1 MRILVTGR
9 EGQLARSLIERAS
22 EFPALDLRLAG
33 RPEFDLERPE
43 ALAREIGASRPDVVL
58 NAAAY
63 TAVDLAEDEPEK
75 AQLVNAEA
83 PAALAAAARRCGA
96 RFVQIST
103 DYVFDGRSEGPLTED
118 MPTNPLGVY
127 GMTKLAGEEMA
138 RREHEET
145 VIVRTAWVYSPF
157 GRNFAATMV
166 RVAGERTEVS
176 VVDDQRGNPS
186 SALDLASGLLTM
198 MKAWAAG
205 GDAGVGGTYH
215 LAGSGS
221 ASWREFAEAI
231 FEKMERLGERRP
243 SLKAIRTEDWP
254 TKAVRPRNS
263 VLSSERFAA
272 TFGYRMPDWR
282 ISADAVVERLVG
294 ARA

>member
-9 EGQLARSLIERAS
+9 EGQLARSLVERAS
-22 EFPALDLRLAG
+22 QFPVLDVRLAG

-43 ALAREIGASRPDVVL
+43 ALAREIEASRPDVVL

-63 TAVDLAEDEPEK
+63 TAVDLAEDEPDK
-75 AQLVNAEA
+75 AHLVNAEA
-83 PAALAAAARRCGA
+83 PAAFAAAARRCGA

-118 MPTNPLGVY
+118 TPPNPLSVY

-138 RREHEET
+138 RREHDET

-166 RVAGERTEVS
+166 RVAGERAEVS

-198 MKAWAAG
+198 MNTWAAG
-205 GDAGVGGTYH
+205 GDTGIGGTYH
-215 LAGSGS
+215 LAGSG
-221 ASWREFAEAI
+221 AATWREFAEAI
-231 FEKMERLGERRP
+231 FEKMERLGQRRP
-243 SLKAIRTEDWP
+243 ALNAIRTEDWP

-263 VLSSERFAA
+263 VLSSELFAA

-282 ISADAVVERLVG
+282 TSADAVVARLVG
-294 ARA
+294 ARV